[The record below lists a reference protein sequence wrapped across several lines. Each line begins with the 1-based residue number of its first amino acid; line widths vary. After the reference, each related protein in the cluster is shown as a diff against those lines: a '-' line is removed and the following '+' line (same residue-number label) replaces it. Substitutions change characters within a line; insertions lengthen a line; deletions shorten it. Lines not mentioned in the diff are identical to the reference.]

1 MAFLIL
7 DRLTFTMGDWGLC
20 ASLRVGR
27 GECAALIGASGAG
40 KSTLLSLI
48 AGFEAPDSG
57 AILVDNQDIGSLAP
71 AQRPVTMMF
80 QEHNLFAHLSLYDN
94 IALGCHPGLNLSPAD
109 HETINQAL
117 EATQLGDISRRRPAG
132 VSGGERQRAALARC
146 LCQKRPLLL
155 LDEPFANLDP
165 RLRQQMHALVDELRQ
180 THALT
185 VIVVSH
191 LPHEAARIA
200 DRMVFMHEGQITEQG
215 SASITLADPQS
226 QELRDYLQFTP
237 SG

>member
-48 AGFEAPDSG
+48 AGFETPDSG
-57 AILVDNQDIGSLAP
+57 AVLVDNQDIGALAP

-94 IALGCHPGLNLSPAD
+94 IALGCHPGLKLTPAD

-215 SASITLADPQS
+215 SASITLANPQS
-226 QELRDYLQFTP
+226 PELRDYLQFTP

>member
-7 DRLTFTMGDWGLC
+7 DRLTFTMGDWSLC

-27 GECAALIGASGAG
+27 GQCAALIGASGAG

-48 AGFEAPDSG
+48 AGFETPDSG
-57 AILVDNQDIGSLAP
+57 AILVNNQDIGSLAP
-71 AQRPVTMMF
+71 AQRP
-80 QEHNLFAHLSLYDN
+80 EHNLFAHLSLYEN
-94 IALGCHPGLNLSPAD
+94 IALGCHPGLNLTPAD
-109 HETINQAL
+109 HKTINQAL

-165 RLRQQMHALVDELRQ
+165 RLRLQMHALVDELRQ
-180 THALT
+180 THGLT

-200 DRMVFMHEGQITEQG
+200 DRMVFIHEGQITEQG
-215 SASITLADPQS
+215 SASSTLTNPQS

>member
-20 ASLRVGR
+20 ASLQVGR

-48 AGFEAPDSG
+48 AGFETPDSG
-57 AILVDNQDIGSLAP
+57 AILVDNQDIDSLAP
-71 AQRPVTMMF
+71 AQRPATMMF

-94 IALGCHPGLNLSPAD
+94 IALGCHPGLNLTPAD
-109 HETINQAL
+109 HKTINQAL
-117 EATQLGDISRRRPAG
+117 AATQLGDISRRRPAE

-191 LPHEAARIA
+191 LPHEAACIA
-200 DRMVFMHEGQITEQG
+200 DQMVFMHEGQITEQG
-215 SASITLADPQS
+215 SASSTLANPQS
-226 QELRDYLQFTP
+226 PELRDYLQFTP

>member
-7 DRLTFTMGDWGLC
+7 DRLTFAMGDWGLC
-20 ASLRVGR
+20 ASLQVGR

-48 AGFEAPDSG
+48 AGFETPDSG

-117 EATQLGDISRRRPAG
+117 EATQLGDISRRRPAE

-180 THALT
+180 THGLT

-200 DRMVFMHEGQITEQG
+200 DRMVFMHEGKITEQG
-215 SASITLADPQS
+215 SASITLANPQS
-226 QELRDYLQFTP
+226 PELRDYLQFTP

>member
-1 MAFLIL
+1 MAFLTL
-7 DRLTFTMGDWGLC
+7 DRLTFTMGDWSLC
-20 ASLRVGR
+20 ASLQVRR

-48 AGFEAPDSG
+48 AGFETPDSG
-57 AILVDNQDIGSLAP
+57 AILVDNQDIDSLVP

-94 IALGCHPGLNLSPAD
+94 IALGCHPGLNLTPAD

-117 EATQLGDISRRRPAG
+117 AATQLGDISRRRPAE

-165 RLRQQMHALVDELRQ
+165 RLRQQMHALVDKLRR
-180 THALT
+180 THGLT

-200 DRMVFMHEGQITEQG
+200 EQMVFMHEGQITEQG
-215 SASITLADPQS
+215 SASITLATPQS